1 MAKDRIQVSKRRRPP
16 KKPEY
21 TLQDWLRA
29 KSKAHALQAQGQDE
43 AAADARAYA
52 KGLKK
57 ALGL

>member
-1 MAKDRIQVSKRRRPP
+1 MAKDRIQVSKRKGPP
-16 KKPEY
+16 KKDAP
-21 TLQDWLRA
+21 TLQDWLKA
-29 KSKAHALQAQGQDE
+29 KSKAHTLQAQGQDE